1 MIVKLSDENFE
12 EYVVGSYKNPNC
24 VSILEFLDDLK
35 KIQYIKRLLNKYSEK
50 GELKERLILNH
61 IILLSNVFGV
71 EATASI
77 LNHKVGQKSKTI
89 INSFLVYLEYVTEND
104 VEYDEELLKR
114 LKGKI

>member
-1 MIVKLSDENFE
+1 MVVKLNNDNFE
-12 EYVVGSYKNPNC
+12 EYVVSSYQNPNC

-35 KIQYIKRLLNKYSEK
+35 KIQYIKRLLNKYSDK

-77 LNHKVGQKSKTI
+77 LNHKVDSKSKAV
-89 INSFLVYLEYVTEND
+89 INSFLMYLKYVNGED
-104 VEYDEELLKR
+104 VEYDEEVLKR
-114 LKGKI
+114 LKEKI